1 MNTPLVASR
10 VSRAARVTIVAAGLA
25 LSPALVNVAL
35 ASPPTH
41 EAPAHGDDHGP
52 DGAHAPQQH
61 GDGGHEGAE
70 HAAGG
75 DHAGGHGHHNT
86 FSDVLWVGGFQT
98 DGKTPVIWL
107 VLNFVVLMFLL
118 ERVLFGNLRR
128 RHGEKRANI
137 KGEVER
143 ASAARTEAEALMA
156 EYKAKLDKLD
166 GEIDAVL
173 AEARKRADADRARI
187 LAEAEKEAEKI
198 RESARAAADREAA
211 ARRRTLEREV
221 VEQALAK
228 AESAIR
234 AQFGAADQRRMVD
247 EYVQEVGA
255 ARLDKAL

>member
-1 MNTPLVASR
+1 
-10 VSRAARVTIVAAGLA
+10 VTLVAAGLA
-25 LSPALVNVAL
+25 LSPALANVAL

-52 DGAHAPQQH
+52 GGSHAPQQL
-61 GDGGHEGAE
+61 GDGGHEAGGHGA
-70 HAAGG
+70 G

-128 RHGEKRANI
+128 RHAEKRAGI

-143 ASAARTEAEALMA
+143 ASAARSEAEALMA
-156 EYKAKLDKLD
+156 EYKAKLAKLD

-173 AEARKRADADRARI
+173 AEARKRADADRVRI
-187 LAEAEKEAEKI
+187 LVEAEREAEKI
-198 RESARAAADREAA
+198 REAARAAADREAS

-228 AESAIR
+228 AEAAIR

-247 EYVQEVGA
+247 DYVQEVGA